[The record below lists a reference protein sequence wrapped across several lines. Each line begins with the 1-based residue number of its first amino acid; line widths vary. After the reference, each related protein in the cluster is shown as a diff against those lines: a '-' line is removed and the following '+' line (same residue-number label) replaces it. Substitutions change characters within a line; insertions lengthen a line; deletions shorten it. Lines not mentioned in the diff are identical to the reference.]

1 MCLKFLIFTLSRRA
15 YCRRRSLDSKGL
27 LSETHGFLC
36 LISCLSRRFSKGL
49 TTIETSNSCGGVH
62 CRTILFWGVG
72 QITPFNGRGRDAL
85 HWIPVHL
92 TLPDVLWS
100 LPPSWLHTAL
110 AGSCCRSPLLSS
122 HALISFTILRTLHN
136 SPCSGYSLIHY
147 QFYCH

>member
-72 QITPFNGRGRDAL
+72 QITRLWERIRIYAVGLCAPEGRCKREQRIRFSA
-85 HWIPVHL
+85 
-92 TLPDVLWS
+92 
-100 LPPSWLHTAL
+100 
-110 AGSCCRSPLLSS
+110 RLSKPET
-122 HALISFTILRTLHN
+122 HDD
-136 SPCSGYSLIHY
+136 P
-147 QFYCH
+147 